1 MGGRVKPGIELKIS
15 CSNTMLNYRLSQKLK
30 LLGNS
35 EFNHLTISLT
45 IRTWLTSNAS
55 SWSTHNVKGVPWHIL
70 FPFVI
75 WLIWKQQNQVV
86 FSNKRVNPNLVKV
99 ISMQAMEYVLCA
111 TQPRRNNY
119 MAIRQVRWE
128 KPSLGWVKLNIDR
141 SFDASLGSV
150 GGGGLIRDDRGNWVM
165 GFTRKI
171 ENANSFI
178 AEIWALRDGLLLC
191 N

>member
-1 MGGRVKPGIELKIS
+1 
-15 CSNTMLNYRLSQKLK
+15 
-30 LLGNS
+30 
-35 EFNHLTISLT
+35 
-45 IRTWLTSNAS
+45 
-55 SWSTHNVKGVPWHIL
+55 
-70 FPFVI
+70 
-75 WLIWKQQNQVV
+75 
-86 FSNKRVNPNLVKV
+86 
-99 ISMQAMEYVLCA
+99 MQAMEYVLCA